1 MLQQDYLA
9 VLEAKSAAELRDH
22 VVRFARGLGFERVA
36 ATTIVDRAS
45 GDCECISVHNVPDP
59 YLELA
64 DDPEG
69 LACDPVS
76 QHCKRSSMPI
86 IWSQQ
91 TYVAPGLGEKWEVQE
106 VFGYGTGI
114 ALALH
119 LPRGCHFMFGVDRRD
134 PLPRSPEELTRLVA
148 EVQLYA
154 VHAQEAAARLLQPAA
169 KAEEAPALTPRE
181 LECLR
186 WTMEGKSAWE
196 VGALLGITERTA
208 AAHVNSAAHKLD
220 CASKFHAVVKAMR
233 MGLIH

>member
-9 VLEAKSAAELRDH
+9 VLEAKSVGELRDH
-22 VVRFARGLGFERVA
+22 VVKFAVGLGFERGA
-36 ATTIVDRAS
+36 ATTIVDRPFD
-45 GDCECISVHNVPDP
+45 DCECTSVHNVPEG
-59 YLELA
+59 YLNLV

-69 LACDPVS
+69 RQCDPVS
-76 QHCKRSSMPI
+76 QHCKHSSVPI
-86 IWSQQ
+86 IWSQD
-91 TYVAPGLGEKWEVQE
+91 TYVARGLGEKWEVQE
-106 VFGYGTGI
+106 VFGYATGI

-119 LPRGCHFMFGVDRRD
+119 LPRGRHFMFSVDRRD
-134 PLPRSPEELTRLVA
+134 PLPRSPQALTRLVA

-154 VHAQEAAARLLQPAA
+154 VHAHEAAARLLQPAA
-169 KAEEAPALTPRE
+169 RAEEPPALTPRE

-208 AAHVNSAAHKLD
+208 AVHVNSAAHKLD

-233 MGLIH
+233 MGLIR